1 MLKKL
6 IFITFLS
13 IMSFSFLGCQ
23 SKQHDTSKEV
33 KIDPLEII
41 ITPEIQKQIKIDTV
55 KKVDLTDAVNVPG
68 RIEVQQSRLAK
79 IGSPVVGRISDIRV
93 TLGQEVKQNEVL
105 AKVNSVEL
113 TQMQLSYI
121 KAKQQIELKTKAF
134 ERAELLFNAGVIS
147 KAEIL
152 RIQTE
157 LEAVKAEFN
166 ASEDQLEIL
175 GMTKTA
181 IQKLKSTSQIDSYS
195 DVTSRIAGHV
205 IAKHVNIGQVVQPAD
220 ELFSVADLSHLWAVA
235 EIPEQQV
242 AYIQIDQEVNIDIP
256 ALDDKRV
263 KGKIIFVGNI
273 VNPETRSVMVRTD
286 IENSNQALKPD
297 MLITVTIQ
305 SKKTSKIAVPLSAVV
320 RENDHTYIFVKTA
333 ENRFR
338 LREVDLGNRDGEWV
352 SVVNGIA
359 LDETI
364 VADGAFH
371 LNNERKKKELE

>member
-1 MLKKL
+1 
-6 IFITFLS
+6 
-13 IMSFSFLGCQ
+13 MSFSFLGCQ
-23 SKQHDTSKEV
+23 SKQNDASKEV

-55 KKVDLTDAVNVPG
+55 KKVDLIDAVNVPG
-68 RIEVQQSRLAK
+68 RIEVQQNRLAK

-147 KAEIL
+147 KAEML

-195 DVTSRIAGHV
+195 NVTSRIAGHV

-305 SKKTSKIAVPLSAVV
+305 SKKASKIAVPLSAIV

-338 LREVDLGNRDGEWV
+338 LREVDIGNRDGEWV

-364 VADGAFH
+364 VVDGAFH

>member
-6 IFITFLS
+6 FFIVFIIITS
-13 IMSFSFLGCQ
+13 VSFLGCQ
-23 SKQHDTSKEV
+23 SKQKDASKDT

-41 ITPEIQKQIKIDTV
+41 ITPQIQQQIKIDTV

-93 TLGQEVKQNEVL
+93 SLGQEVKQNEVL

-147 KAEIL
+147 KAEML

-157 LEAVKAEFN
+157 LESVKAEFN

-175 GMTKTA
+175 GMTKNA

-205 IAKHVNIGQVVQPAD
+205 ITKHVNIGQVVQPAD

-263 KGKIIFVGNI
+263 KGKIIFVSNI
-273 VNPETRSVMVRTD
+273 VNPETRTVMVRTD

-297 MLITVTIQ
+297 MLITMTIQ
-305 SKKTSKIAVPLSAVV
+305 SKKTSRIAVPLSAIV
-320 RENDHTYIFVKTA
+320 RENDHTYVFVKTA
-333 ENRFR
+333 ESRFR
-338 LREVDLGNRDGEWV
+338 LREVDLGHRDGEMV
-352 SVVNGIA
+352 SILNGLA